1 MSNNRIVD
9 ALDKASVSIDILR
22 ATTLYHKSDKE
33 VTSKEVLTMNEFVYE
48 LIKKALNEVIT
59 ALKGELIDV
68 VED

>member
-22 ATTLYHKSDKE
+22 ATTLYYKSDKE
-33 VTSKEVLTMNEFVYE
+33 VTSKEVLTMNEFVCE
-48 LIKKALNEVIT
+48 LINEALNEVIT

>member
-9 ALDKASVSIDILR
+9 ALDKVSVSIDILR
-22 ATTLYHKSDKE
+22 ATTLYYKSDKE
-33 VTSKEVLTMNEFVYE
+33 ATSKEVLTMNEFVCE
-48 LIKKALNEVIT
+48 LINKALNEVIT